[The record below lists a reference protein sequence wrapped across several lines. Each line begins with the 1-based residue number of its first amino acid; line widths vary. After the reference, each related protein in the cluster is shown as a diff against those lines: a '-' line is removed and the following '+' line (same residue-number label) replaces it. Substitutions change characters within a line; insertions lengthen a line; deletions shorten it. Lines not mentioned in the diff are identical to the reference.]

1 MILITSVLADTESTP
16 SQEATSTS
24 KRPDSPSSSLPD
36 LDLSVS
42 DTPYIK
48 IESIEHQ
55 YEEEMVLTNLPKTPP
70 QPVKFEYDETE
81 SSEEEETG
89 NFKRRRVSYN
99 LRNRPNCDEVII
111 KKISII

>member
-1 MILITSVLADTESTP
+1 MPIL
-16 SQEATSTS
+16 EASSSSSTS
-24 KRPDSPSSSLPD
+24 KRPAVSPSSSLPD

-48 IESIEHQ
+48 VESVEHQ
-55 YEEEMVLTNLPKTPP
+55 DGIEIEFTNLPKISS
-70 QPVKFEYDETE
+70 QPFKFEYDETE

-99 LRNRPNCDEVII
+99 LRNHSNCDEVSI
-111 KKISII
+111 KKISIT